1 MQLQGRRQNRRKVKV
16 YLFYISTFPPSDLL
30 YFSFCLSQ
38 TLLKSFLKCLLP
50 YEQRQVTTVKEHGL
64 VLEQTFLGSPKHQPL
79 CFLAVQNLG
88 RLLNFLRLLCSF
100 FKTINNR
107 RPQSRCNILS
117 VTQKMPHK
125 GQCHLP
131 CQRLVNPKCL
141 AVSLILYVHHFS

>member
-16 YLFYISTFPPSDLL
+16 YLFYISAFPPSDLL
-30 YFSFCLSQ
+30 YLSFCLSQ

-64 VLEQTFLGSPKHQPL
+64 VLEQTFLGSPKYQPL

-107 RPQSRCNILS
+107 RSSRADVTYYLS
-117 VTQKMPHK
+117 H
-125 GQCHLP
+125 
-131 CQRLVNPKCL
+131 RKCL
-141 AVSLILYVHHFS
+141 TKVSATCHVKDQSTRSAWPSL